1 VNNANDVLQIKQLS
15 IGGQSATLI
24 DAKIVFK
31 LGIDLS
37 ATGIILSHNH
47 PSGQL
52 KPSEADLKL
61 TKKIVRFG
69 EMIEMTVLDHL
80 IITDNGYFSFANEN
94 LL

>member
-1 VNNANDVLQIKQLS
+1 
-15 IGGQSATLI
+15 
-24 DAKIVFK
+24 
-31 LGIDLS
+31 
-37 ATGIILSHNH
+37 
-47 PSGQL
+47 L